1 MSDRR
6 DVVIIGGGLNGLVAA
21 FDLAR
26 AGRRPVLLERRPV
39 LGGIAVT
46 EEIAPGFKVP
56 RLMHLGGPLRPDL
69 LADLALE
76 KHGLAWLDSP
86 VLMCAQDANGRGL
99 VLHREPGR
107 SAESIAAFS
116 KKDAERWPKFEETV
130 GRIAGAMGGLLD
142 LIPPDIDKPAWREV
156 FPLLRTGKR
165 VRDLGGKDLYRVL
178 RWMPM
183 AVADLAAEWFESE
196 ILRAALASRAILGQ
210 AAGPWSAGT
219 AANYFL
225 RAAADPRA
233 VASVHVPQGGL
244 GALTQA
250 VAAAAKAA
258 GATLRTGVEVT
269 GIEVKN
275 GAVQAVLMP
284 KGDRIETVSVV
295 SGLDPKRTL
304 LGLVSPVDLDP
315 AFRKKV
321 QNIKARGVTAKVNL
335 ALGGLPEFTAFS
347 PKGSGQAG
355 GAGSSDGGSPLRG
368 RILFGPS
375 IDDLERAFD
384 ASKYGEISGHPYLEA
399 TIPSLLDPTLA
410 PPGKH
415 VMSVLV
421 QYAPHTLRDGDWN
434 GRREELGDRVLK
446 TLASAAPNLPGLV
459 ERGQVITPK
468 DLEDD
473 WGLTGGHLFHGE
485 ESLDQI
491 FTMRPILGWARY
503 RTPVRGLYLCGSGTH
518 PGGGL
523 TGANGRNAA
532 RALLTDRR

>member
-1 MSDRR
+1 MSSRQ
-6 DVVIIGGGLNGLVAA
+6 DVVIIGGGLNSLVAA
-21 FDLAR
+21 WELAR

-46 EEIAPGFKVP
+46 EEIAPGFRAP
-56 RLMHLGGPLRPDL
+56 RLMHLGGPLRADL
-69 LADLALE
+69 LADLALD
-76 KHGLAWLDSP
+76 KHGVQWLDSP
-86 VLMCAQDANGRGL
+86 VLLCAQDASGRGL
-99 VLHREPGR
+99 VLHRDPGK
-107 SAESIAAFS
+107 SAESIASFS
-116 KKDAERWPKFEETV
+116 KKDAERWPRFEEAV

-142 LIPPDIDKPAWREV
+142 LIPPDIDKPAWKEV
-156 FPLLRTGKR
+156 FPLLRTGKK
-165 VRDLGGKDLYRVL
+165 VRDLGRKDLYRVL

-196 ILRAALASRAILGQ
+196 IVRAALASRAILGQ

-225 RAAADPRA
+225 RAAGDPHA
-233 VASVHVPQGGL
+233 LASVRVPQGGL
-244 GALTQA
+244 GALTGAIAQ
-250 VAAAAKAA
+250 AAKAA

-295 SGLDPKRTL
+295 SGLDPKRTFL
-304 LGLVSPVDLDP
+304 NLVSPVDLDP

-321 QNIKARGVTAKVNL
+321 QNIRARGVTAKVNL
-335 ALGGLPEFTAFS
+335 ALGGLPEFTAFPS
-347 PKGSGQAG
+347 KGAP
-355 GAGSSDGGSPLRG
+355 ADGGSPLRG
-368 RILFGPS
+368 RILFGS
-375 IDDLERAFD
+375 TIDDLERAFD
-384 ASKYGEISGHPYLEA
+384 ASKYGQMSEHPYLEA
-399 TIPSLLDPTLA
+399 TIPTLLDPSLA

-421 QYAPHTLRDGDWN
+421 QYAPHALREGDWN
-434 GRREELGDRVLK
+434 ARREELGDRVVK
-446 TLASAAPNLPGLV
+446 TLAAAAPNLPGLV

-468 DLEDD
+468 DIEDD
-473 WGLTGGHLFHGE
+473 WGLTGGHLFGGE

-491 FTMRPILGWARY
+491 FTMRPVLGWARY

-532 RALLTDRR
+532 RALLSDRR

>member
-1 MSDRR
+1 MSARQ
-6 DVVIIGGGLNGLVAA
+6 DVVIVGGGLNSLVAA
-21 FDLAR
+21 FELAR
-26 AGRRPVLLERRPV
+26 AGRRPTLLEKRPI
-39 LGGIAVT
+39 LGGIATT
-46 EEIAPGFKVP
+46 EEIAPGFRAP

-69 LADLALE
+69 LAALDLSR
-76 KHGLAWLDSP
+76 HGLKWLESP
-86 VLMCAQDANGRGL
+86 VLMCAPQDGRAL
-99 VLHREPGR
+99 VLHRESKR

-116 KKDAERWPKFEETV
+116 KKDAERWPKFEEAV
-130 GRIAGAMGGLLD
+130 GRIAGSMGGLLD
-142 LIPPDIDKPAWREV
+142 LIPPDIDKPAWKEV
-156 FPLLRTGKR
+156 FPLLRTGKK

-196 ILRAALASRAILGQ
+196 IVRAALASRAILGQ

-225 RAAADPRA
+225 RAAQDPRA
-233 VASVHVPQGGL
+233 VPSVVVPEGGL

-250 VAAAAKAA
+250 IAAAAKAA

-275 GAVQAVLMP
+275 GAVDAVRLTH
-284 KGDRIETVSVV
+284 GDRIETASIV
-295 SGLDPKRTL
+295 SGLDPRRTL
-304 LGLVSPVDLDP
+304 LGLIAPADLDP

-335 ALGGLPEFTAFS
+335 ALGGLPEFR
-347 PKGSGQAG
+347 GL
-355 GAGSSDGGSPLRG
+355 GAQSDGGSPLRG
-368 RILFGPS
+368 RILFGTS

-384 ASKYGEISGHPYLEA
+384 ASKYGAISDRPYLEA

-421 QYAPHTLRDGDWN
+421 QYAPHALREGDWN
-434 GRREELGDRVLK
+434 SRREELGDRVVK
-446 TLASAAPNLPGLV
+446 TLATAAPGLPGLV

-468 DLEDD
+468 DIEDD

-491 FTMRPILGWARY
+491 FTMRPVLGWARY
-503 RTPVRGLYLCGSGTH
+503 RTPVRGLYLCGAGTH

-532 RALLTDRR
+532 RALITDRR

>member
-1 MSDRR
+1 VSDRH
-6 DVVIIGGGLNGLVAA
+6 DVVILGGGLNSLVAA

-26 AGRRPVLLERRPV
+26 AGRRPVVLERRPLV
-39 LGGIAVT
+39 GGIAAT

-56 RLMHLGGPLRPDL
+56 RLLHLGGPLRPHL
-69 LADLALE
+69 AADLALDR
-76 KHGLAWLDSP
+76 HGLTWLDSP
-86 VLMCAQDANGRGL
+86 VLMAAQDQNGRGL
-99 VLHREPGR
+99 VLHRDPGK

-116 KKDAERWPKFEETV
+116 KKDAERWPKFEEAV
-130 GRIAGAMGGLLD
+130 GRIAGAMSGLLD
-142 LIPPDIDKPAWREV
+142 LIPPDIDKPAWKEV
-156 FPLLRTGKR
+156 FPLLRTGKK

-196 ILRAALASRAILGQ
+196 IVRAALASRALLGQ

-225 RAAADPRA
+225 RAAQDPRA
-233 VASVHVPQGGL
+233 IPSVKVPQGGL
-244 GALTQA
+244 GALCEA
-250 VAAAAKAA
+250 VATAAKKA
-258 GATLRTGVEVT
+258 GATIRTGVEAT

-275 GAVQAVLMP
+275 GAVQAVRLS
-284 KGDRIETVSVV
+284 KGDRLETVSIL
-295 SGLDPKRTL
+295 SGLDPKRTFL
-304 LGLVSPVDLDP
+304 NLVSPADLDP

-321 QNIKARGVTAKVNL
+321 QNIRARGVTAKVNL
-335 ALGGLPEFTAFS
+335 ALGGLPEFTAF
-347 PKGSGQAG
+347 KGAPSGAL
-355 GAGSSDGGSPLRG
+355 ADGGSPLRG
-368 RILFGPS
+368 RILFGSS

-384 ASKYGEISGHPYLEA
+384 ASKYGQISEHPYLEA
-399 TIPSLLDPTLA
+399 TIPSLLDPSLA

-421 QYAPHTLRDGDWN
+421 QYAPYALREGDWN
-434 GRREELGDRVLK
+434 ARREELGDRVLK
-446 TLASAAPNLPGLV
+446 TLAAAAPNLPGLV

-473 WGLTGGHLFHGE
+473 WGLTGGQLFGGE

-491 FTMRPILGWARY
+491 FTMRPVLGWARY

-532 RALLTDRR
+532 RALLSDRR

>member
-1 MSDRR
+1 MSARQ
-6 DVVIIGGGLNGLVAA
+6 DVVIVGGGLNSLVAA
-21 FDLAR
+21 FELAR
-26 AGRRPVLLERRPV
+26 AGRRPTLLERRPV

-46 EEIAPGFKVP
+46 EEIAPGFKAP
-56 RLMHLGGPLRPDL
+56 RLMHLGGPLRRDL
-69 LADLALE
+69 LADLGLE
-76 KHGLAWLDSP
+76 RHGLKWLDSP
-86 VLMCAQDANGRGL
+86 VLMCAPSQDGRAL
-99 VLHREPGR
+99 VLHRDAKR

-142 LIPPDIDKPAWREV
+142 LIPPDIDKPAWKEV
-156 FPLLRTGKR
+156 FPLLRTGKK
-165 VRDLGGKDLYRVL
+165 VRDLGGRDLYRVL

-196 ILRAALASRAILGQ
+196 IVRAAIASRAILGQ

-225 RAAADPRA
+225 RAAGDPRA
-233 VASVHVPQGGL
+233 VPSVVVPEGGL

-250 VAAAAKAA
+250 IAAAARAA
-258 GATLRTGVEVT
+258 GATLRTGVDVT
-269 GIEVKN
+269 GIEIRN
-275 GAVQAVLMP
+275 GAVEAVRMTH
-284 KGDRIETVSVV
+284 GDRIETTSIV
-295 SGLDPKRTL
+295 SGLDPKRTFL
-304 LGLVSPVDLDP
+304 HLIAPADLDP

-335 ALGGLPEFTAFS
+335 ALNGLPDFTAL
-347 PKGSGQAG
+347 KGA
-355 GAGSSDGGSPLRG
+355 ATDGGSPLRG
-368 RILFGPS
+368 RILFGHS

-384 ASKYGEISGHPYLEA
+384 ASKYGEMSEHPYIEA
-399 TIPSLLDPTLA
+399 TIPSLLDPSLA
-410 PPGKH
+410 PAGKH
-415 VMSVLV
+415 VLSAIV
-421 QYAPHTLRDGDWN
+421 QYTPRTLREGDWSA
-434 GRREELGDRVLK
+434 RREALGDRVVK
-446 TLASAAPNLPGLV
+446 TLAAAAPNLPSLV

-468 DLEDD
+468 DIEDD

-532 RALLTDRR
+532 RALLSDRR